1 MNSPFTFM
9 HFTEASFI
17 LSTVLNKQY
26 FNFCTHL
33 TQVHFQEVGAN
44 DYSLDFQQFY
54 KFYNLLIFENQ
65 KMVSVL
71 FIYIFMY
78 FNVSLYLCVI
88 WV

>member
-9 HFTEASFI
+9 HFTEASWDLHFT

-26 FNFCTHL
+26 FYFFTHL
-33 TQVHFQEVGAN
+33 TQVHFQEVGAK

-71 FIYIFMY
+71 FIY